1 MDDEM
6 RQTKRK
12 SLIESIAQT
21 LIGLFTSILIQ
32 FVLYPIMGIPVT
44 IFQNII
50 ITLVFF
56 IVSIVRGYLVR
67 RLFDKL

>member
-1 MDDEM
+1 M

-32 FVLYPIMGIPVT
+32 FVLYPIIGIPVT

>member
-21 LIGLFTSILIQ
+21 LIGLITSILIQ
-32 FVLYPIMGIPVT
+32 FILYPIMGIPVT

>member
-21 LIGLFTSILIQ
+21 LIGLITSILIQ
-32 FVLYPIMGIPVT
+32 FILYPLMGIPVT

>member
-6 RQTKRK
+6 KQTKRK

-21 LIGLFTSILIQ
+21 LIGLITSILIQ
-32 FVLYPIMGIPVT
+32 FILYPIMGIPVT

-56 IVSIVRGYLVR
+56 IVSIIRGYLVR

>member
-1 MDDEM
+1 MSK
-6 RQTKRK
+6 QTKRK
-12 SLIESIAQT
+12 SFFESIVQT
-21 LIGLFTSILIQ
+21 LIGLLTSVLIQ
-32 FVLYPIMGIPVT
+32 FILYPLMGIPVT

-56 IVSIVRGYLVR
+56 FVSIIRGYLVR

>member
-1 MDDEM
+1 M

-56 IVSIVRGYLVR
+56 IVSIIRGYLVR